1 MDWLANNVNWLTVLL
16 VGLTMFMVGGG
27 AQALLE
33 VNRKDTVF
41 LEFCLKMAQRVGV
54 VLMFVG
60 GCWLAWRTWS

>member
-33 VNRKDTVF
+33 VNRKDTTF
-41 LEFCLKMAQRVGV
+41 LELCLKIAQRLGI
-54 VLMFVG
+54 VLAFVG
-60 GCWLAWRTWS
+60 ACWLAWKAWR